1 MKDIFKEIDRVDPAE
16 LERHGIIQ
24 PARTRAN
31 GYSTYICPFCGNG
44 SGKSGDGLTV
54 KKYGWGFNYCCHGRC
69 GGKSYTATKLIAEHL
84 NVSND
89 SFEVVKW
96 VKGHLNLSD
105 DSDFSFSKKKTE
117 GTADAMNEP
126 KQNFKSDIEQWNKNL
141 KGFVD
146 RQGGKWRGLTFETL
160 NYFGCGYCNDWRHP
174 TTPQA
179 PPTQRVIIPTN
190 DFEYLARRIDDK
202 KEFAKQQA
210 GGVKTPFNLDRIN
223 AKEPIF
229 IVEGEIDAMSIWQA
243 THGDFQAVATRGA
256 SNIKNFVNAV
266 NAVNAKFFSSTEKP
280 KFMILFDK
288 DSESETGQKDADV
301 LKKKLNDAGYL
312 ATIKFFDSVD
322 FDSNDCLV
330 QQGENAL
337 VENLMKFMSD
347 SAVEFE
353 NIALTE
359 IKNQP
364 ATADNTPQQQ
374 KFSLGVPLV
383 DFAKNKFKEIQEQTK
398 KYSARRTGFSNID
411 ENQIFLPG
419 LYVVGGIPSSGKT
432 AFVWQ
437 MSEQLA
443 ENGELVFY
451 FSYEV
456 PEYQLLSRT
465 LSRKTFQADKVS
477 RLSSAD
483 IQTGGTS
490 RNLEK
495 CFAELE
501 EKQFNLNVVDVDSG
515 IREMTAEKL
524 VKELTPICERAEQ
537 PPVVVIDY
545 LQIMPPSINTKDNI
559 KSGID
564 DTLKRLKD
572 FQQATNTTFIIISS
586 FNRLNYSQE
595 VDFESF
601 KESGG
606 IEYTADVIFG
616 LQYDMYDVGEQIL
629 KSSFKKRQIIDQK
642 KRATPRQM
650 HLKCLKNR
658 HGQLYDCYF
667 NYYSKYDTFESI
679 SENLAHLT
687 STSFTGGNNE
697 YDD

>member
-54 KKYGWGFNYCCHGRC
+54 KGYCWGFNYCCHGRC
-69 GGKSYTATKLIAEHL
+69 GGENYTATKLIAEHL

-96 VKGHLNLSD
+96 AKEHLNLSD

-117 GTADAMNEP
+117 GTGDAMNEQEQ
-126 KQNFKSDIEQWNKNL
+126 QNFKIELEQWNKNL
-141 KGFVD
+141 KEFVD
-146 RQGGKWRGLTFETL
+146 VQGGKWRGLTFETL
-160 NYFGCGYCNDWRHP
+160 NYFGCGYCHEWKHP
-174 TTPQA
+174 TKPQA

-202 KEFAKQQA
+202 KEYAKQQA

-223 AKEPIF
+223 AETPIF
-229 IVEGEIDAMSIWQA
+229 IVEGEIDCMSIWQA
-243 THGDFQAVATRGA
+243 THGDFQAVAIRAA
-256 SNIKNFVNAV
+256 SNIKNFM

-280 KFMILFDK
+280 KFIILFDK
-288 DSESETGQKDADV
+288 DSESETGQKDADT

-312 ATIKFFDSVD
+312 ATIKFFDKFD
-322 FDSNDCLV
+322 FDSNDCLI
-330 QQGENAL
+330 QLGKKKFIDIF
-337 VENLMKFMSD
+337 MKFFND

-353 NIALTE
+353 E
-359 IKNQP
+359 IENQP
-364 ATADNTPQQQ
+364 ATTTDNTPQQP
-374 KFSLGVPLV
+374 KFDLGVSLA
-383 DFAKNKFKEIQEQTK
+383 DFARNKFKKIQEQIK

-465 LSRKTFQADKVS
+465 LSRNTFQADEVS

-495 CFAELE
+495 YFAELV
-501 EKQFNLNVVDVDSG
+501 EKQFDLNVIDIDSG

-545 LQIMPPSINTKDNI
+545 LQIMPPSINAKDNI

-616 LQYDMYDVGEQIL
+616 LQYDMYDVDEKIL
-629 KSSFKKRQIIDQK
+629 KISFKKKKIIDRK

-667 NYYSKYDTFESI
+667 NYYSKYDTFEPI
-679 SENLAHLT
+679 SKNLAHLT
-687 STSFTGGNNE
+687 STSFTDGNNE